1 MRTAVLITALVA
13 LAPFATA
20 ESPSAATLGVSLR
33 RLTGSWLDQYG
44 GAPKATVIESPVVAG
59 GGTYTAGEEV
69 PEDPFVEEEDAEGA
83 EGAEEH
89 DEHWHKPL
97 FPLNMSDYLGF
108 GLSCLGLMIAAGGGI
123 GGGGILVP
131 LYVLVLNFTPKYAIP
146 LSNVTVFGGAC
157 MNYAMNLS
165 KRHPDADRPLVDWDL
180 ILVMEPLTI
189 LGAIIGSY
197 LNKMLPELVL
207 TILLVILLALTAKS
221 TTEKGIKVYNKE
233 TKAKEAAAQKESELA
248 KMSSEE
254 AAEEAAAETEG
265 LLAEEGGKKE
275 ISPELQKI
283 YDEERVVPLFKVGV
297 LWAVFVVVLAVNLLK
312 GGGAFPS
319 PLGIE
324 CGSPGFIFS
333 TVFMFAWIVVVSIW
347 CRNYLIQRHHLKER
361 LGFEYVEGDIK
372 WDETATIKYPLYC
385 MVAGVFAGMFG
396 IGGGIVKGPL
406 MLAMGIHPKVSSAS
420 SACMIMYT
428 SFTATTSFFVFGLLK
443 MDYAV
448 VCVIM
453 GLALTFVGQLGLSAI
468 IKALGRDSLIVFSI
482 AGVVG
487 LSAILMGFHS
497 MIAIMTPGHEEPEA
511 NFCDAGE

>member
-1 MRTAVLITALVA
+1 
-13 LAPFATA
+13 
-20 ESPSAATLGVSLR
+20 
-33 RLTGSWLDQYG
+33 
-44 GAPKATVIESPVVAG
+44 
-59 GGTYTAGEEV
+59 
-69 PEDPFVEEEDAEGA
+69 
-83 EGAEEH
+83 
-89 DEHWHKPL
+89 
-97 FPLNMSDYLGF
+97 
-108 GLSCLGLMIAAGGGI
+108 
-123 GGGGILVP
+123 
-131 LYVLVLNFTPKYAIP
+131 
-146 LSNVTVFGGAC
+146 

-221 TTEKGIKVYNKE
+221 TTEKGIKVWNKE

-297 LWAVFVVVLAVNLLK
+297 LWAVFVVVLAINLLK

-333 TVFMFAWIVVVSIW
+333 TVFMFVWIVVVSIW

-385 MVAGVFAGMFG
+385 MVAGIFAGMFG

-443 MDYAV
+443 MDYGELHVVREDTNVHHLTTTAPPPKLTTRPPSPPHHPHHPHHPTTLATPTNLPHPTVPLGV

-468 IKALGRDSLIVFSI
+468 IKQVGRDSLIVFSI